1 MAPTLRE
8 RVEGLE
14 VAVAELIPREEL
26 SSRLGAAASAA
37 TEARDISMK
46 IKVLLEEKLVAM
58 VEEDHRTLRGTN
70 GTPGLVADV
79 ASVRSWMANINRLG
93 WWILLGLLSFGATLL
108 WALLSHKIVI
118 EEVVSKTV
126 GG

>member
-1 MAPTLRE
+1 LAPTLRE

-26 SSRLGAAASAA
+26 SERLGTAASAA
-37 TEARDISMK
+37 AEARDVSMK
-46 IKVLLEEKLVAM
+46 IKVLLEEKIVAM
-58 VEEDHRTLRGTN
+58 VEEDHRTLRGSN
-70 GTPGLVADV
+70 GAPGLVADV
-79 ASVRSWMANINRLG
+79 SAIKRWMGNINRLG